1 MLKKITILL
10 FFIISTN
17 VIAQNV
23 TWEKFIPGRLY
34 KDEWANDICQTTD
47 GNFVVVGTSEGMP
60 GNPNNVIEVVKIN
73 GYGDTL
79 WIKKYHPPNTTMSR
93 GKGCCSSDNGSS
105 VITGLAG
112 NANTAFL
119 TKIDING
126 DVVWNKEYSSFGITY
141 DGLKVQ
147 NTSDG
152 GYIVNGLDFIMKTD
166 SLGNH
171 VWHKHILDYGF
182 SNFISL
188 TISHSDEYLVIY
200 DILSNPYE
208 RGVAKF
214 DDNGKLIWKKVKP
227 PNYNIP
233 QVIKGLFSNGYLLM
247 GIFSETLY
255 GPSYIFTFKMN
266 EEGVFSSYKETL
278 ISNRG
283 DFFDGAVNI
292 INDNKFV
299 FVTGTQPQRDTQYCT
314 FRIIDSSGNILK
326 TTEII
331 SIKQS
336 IGKFRYRFCHSV
348 LPISNG
354 YIMFAGIGQIDPMG
368 AIEDFYVV
376 RADSNLFFQ
385 TVGINN
391 NQNILPVRFKLYQNF
406 PNPFN
411 PITVIRFDIP
421 KSSLAKIIVYDIL
434 GREVAILVNENLKIG
449 SYNVSWPAPT
459 GDSKEY
465 PSGVY
470 FYSLTVDGK
479 VVDTKK
485 MILIK

>member
-1 MLKKITILL
+1 MLKKLTILF
-10 FFIISTN
+10 FFIISAN

-23 TWEKFIPGRLY
+23 TWEKFIPGILY

-47 GNFVVVGTSEGMP
+47 GNFVVVGTSEGTP
-60 GNPNNVIEVVKIN
+60 SNPHNIIEAVKIN

-93 GKGCCSSDNGSS
+93 GKGCCSSENGSS

-112 NANTAFL
+112 NSNTAFL
-119 TKIDING
+119 TKLDVNG
-126 DVVWNKEYSSFGITY
+126 NIVWNREYSSFGITY

-283 DFFDGAVNI
+283 EFFDGAVNV

-299 FVTGTQPQRDTQYCT
+299 FVTGTQFQRDTQYCT
-314 FRIIDSSGNILK
+314 FQIIDSSHNILK

-331 SIKQS
+331 TITDSIPYFKY
-336 IGKFRYRFCHSV
+336 KFINSA
-348 LPISNG
+348 LPLTDG
-354 YIMFAGIGQIDPMG
+354 YIMFAGVGQIQFIG
-368 AIEDFYVV
+368 AAEDFYIV

-385 TVGINN
+385 TVGVNN
-391 NQNILPVRFKLYQNF
+391 NQNIIPKIFQLYQNY

-411 PITVIRFDIP
+411 AN
-421 KSSLAKIIVYDIL
+421 SKIKFSIIENGIVTLKVYDIL
-434 GREVAILVNENLKIG
+434 SKEIAVLVNEKLKPGTYEVTFDGSNL
-449 SYNVSWPAPT
+449 S
-459 GDSKEY
+459 
-465 PSGVY
+465 SGIY
-470 FYSLTVDGK
+470 FYKLESEKNIIV
-479 VVDTKK
+479 KK

>member
-1 MLKKITILL
+1 MLNKITILL
-10 FFIISTN
+10 FVLFSTN
-17 VIAQNV
+17 LIAQNV

-34 KDEWANDICQTTD
+34 KDEGANDICQTTD
-47 GNFVVVGTSEGMP
+47 GNFVVVGTAEGTT
-60 GNPNNVIEVVKIN
+60 GDIVEAVKIN

-79 WIKKYHPPNTTMSR
+79 WLKRFVAPNSTMSR
-93 GKGCCSSDNGSS
+93 GKSCCSSENGGS

-112 NANTAFL
+112 NENTAFL
-119 TKIDING
+119 TKIDMNG
-126 DVVWNKEYSSFGITY
+126 DIIWVKEYSAYGITY

-171 VWHKHILDYGF
+171 IWHKHILDYGY

-188 TISHSDEYLVIY
+188 TISHTGEYLVIY

-227 PNYNIP
+227 PNYKIP
-233 QVIKGLFSNGYLLM
+233 EVIMRLPSIGYLLM
-247 GIFSETLY
+247 GIFAEALY
-255 GPSYIFTFKMN
+255 SPSYIFTFKMN

-283 DFFDGAVNI
+283 EFFDGAVNV

-314 FRIIDSSGNILK
+314 FQIIDSSGNILK

-331 SIKQS
+331 SVKQS
-336 IGKFRYRFCHSV
+336 ISKFRYRFCHSA

-391 NQNILPVRFKLYQNF
+391 NQNIFPVKFKLYQNF

-411 PITVIRFDIP
+411 PVTTIKFD
-421 KSSLAKIIVYDIL
+421 LAKNTNVKLIIYDVL
-434 GREVAILVNENLKIG
+434 GREIYTLVNEKLKAG
-449 SYNVSWPAPT
+449 SYTSCWDAAN
-459 GDSKEY
+459 Y

-470 FYSLTVDGK
+470 FYKLFTDESFEVK
-479 VVDTKK
+479 N
-485 MILIK
+485 MILVK

>member
-10 FFIISTN
+10 YVLISTN

-47 GNFVVVGTSEGMP
+47 ENFVVVGTSEGMQ
-60 GNPNNVIEVVKIN
+60 GNPSDVIEVVKIN

-79 WIKKYHPPNTTMSR
+79 WLKRYLAPNSTRSR
-93 GKGCCSSDNGSS
+93 GKDCCPSENGS
-105 VITGLAG
+105 VILTGYAG
-112 NANTAFL
+112 GGLNTAFL
-119 TKIDING
+119 TKLDANG
-126 DVVWNKEYSSFGITY
+126 NILWNKEYSSFGITY
-141 DGLKVQ
+141 DGHQVYK
-147 NTSDG
+147 TFDG
-152 GYIVNGLDFIMKTD
+152 GYIVRGYDFILKTD
-166 SLGNH
+166 SVGNYK
-171 VWHKHILDYGF
+171 WHKHISNYGF
-182 SNFISL
+182 SNFINL

-227 PNYNIP
+227 PNYKIP
-233 QVIKGLFSNGYLLM
+233 EVIMRLPSIGYLLM

-255 GPSYIFTFKMN
+255 SPSYIFTFKMN
-266 EEGVFSSYKETL
+266 EDGVFSSYKETL

-283 DFFDGAVNI
+283 EFFDGAVNV

-299 FVTGTQPQRDTQYCT
+299 FVTGTQFQRDTQYCT
-314 FRIIDSSGNILK
+314 FQIIDSSHNILK

-331 SIKQS
+331 TITDSIPYFKY
-336 IGKFRYRFCHSV
+336 KFINSA
-348 LPISNG
+348 LPLTDG
-354 YIMFAGIGQIDPMG
+354 YIMFAGVGQIQFIG
-368 AIEDFYVV
+368 AAEDFYVV

-385 TVGINN
+385 TVGVNN
-391 NQNILPVRFKLYQNF
+391 NQNILPVRFKLHQNY

-411 PITVIRFDIP
+411 PVTTIKFDLP
-421 KSSLAKIIVYDIL
+421 KNTNVKLTIYDAL
-434 GREVAILVNENLKIG
+434 GREIFTVINEKLKAG
-449 SYNVSWPAPT
+449 SYTLDWDAANC
-459 GDSKEY
+459 

-470 FYSLTVDGK
+470 FYRLSADGN

-485 MILIK
+485 MVLIK